1 MEWGRH
7 PRGPNWAPG
16 QARDQRARRGGQ
28 VARRPGGRVPAGADV
43 SAPRRSAEC
52 QRPSAGLARGGG
64 GACGRTGWPG
74 GGLPGPSQTLCVARR
89 RERVAPRERR
99 GCGRVLEFW
108 TLQTVAGAG
117 AQHGL
122 GAPCGREGGRRNTTV
137 GPAVYPRRKAQPR
150 EGAGPVFTR
159 FVFSAAEYRPSL
171 VVWAGAAQLERLSCY
186 QTHFSP
192 RVSRCHRAGG
202 LVPGVWLWSLSP
214 LQSDRIWLPSL
225 RLVSGFLQLSLLPL
239 LSPSPIVSCPSYC
252 TPPFPWESGQRTRE

>member
-1 MEWGRH
+1 M
-7 PRGPNWAPG
+7 
-16 QARDQRARRGGQ
+16 
-28 VARRPGGRVPAGADV
+28 
-43 SAPRRSAEC
+43 RSSS
-52 QRPSAGLARGGG
+52 P
-64 GACGRTGWPG
+64 RTG
-74 GGLPGPSQTLCVARR
+74 GPSGEEGLR
-89 RERVAPRERR
+89 
-99 GCGRVLEFW
+99 
-108 TLQTVAGAG
+108 AGAG
-117 AQHGL
+117 ILDSPDRCWSWCAAWVGGPL
-122 GAPCGREGGRRNTTV
+122 REGGREEEHYCGACGVSLT
-137 GPAVYPRRKAQPR
+137 

-171 VVWAGAAQLERLSCY
+171 VVWAGAAQLERLSCH